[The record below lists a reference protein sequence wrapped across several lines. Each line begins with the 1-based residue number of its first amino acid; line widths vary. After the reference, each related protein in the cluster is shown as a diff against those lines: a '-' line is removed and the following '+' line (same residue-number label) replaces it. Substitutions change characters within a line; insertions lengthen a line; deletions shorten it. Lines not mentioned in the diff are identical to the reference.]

1 MKKTLD
7 LSIEDWL
14 ILKMELGA
22 RSVVLDEAAAT
33 DKAEAL
39 RRVLLEIARSGRVF
53 QRPQAAARSAGGC
66 GKPAQAGALYIPGVC
81 KYQNGLE
88 NLAMTQ

>member
-39 RRVLLEIARSGRVF
+39 RRILLEIARSEE
-53 QRPQAAARSAGGC
+53 RPR
-66 GKPAQAGALYIPGVC
+66 PAKDA
-81 KYQNGLE
+81 NW
-88 NLAMTQ
+88 